1 MGRRLTG
8 ALVALALAA
17 TAVGC
22 GASQDEGD
30 AVLTVYVSAPL
41 SGPGRT
47 DGQDI
52 ADGARMA
59 LADAGGEAGGLEVRA
74 EHLDIAGRN
83 EGRFDPVTAAANAR
97 TAAED
102 STTIAYVGE
111 LDSGASRTST
121 PILNEAGILQ
131 VAPGSGAGDLVR
143 DDPAGDDVPAEVQP
157 TGTRTFAR
165 LVPGDGE
172 VGGAV
177 AGWIAGEFEAE
188 EVTVSAQ
195 GEYGQEVLEG
205 FEDAAAVEG
214 LDLRRDPVILED
226 AAVFWA
232 RSEVETLGLASGQSP
247 IPGRQL
253 EERLLDRI
261 ADVPVFFP
269 DAVLAGGSRPERSVF
284 VASAHLD
291 PTQLPSAGRD
301 FAAAFADEY
310 GRDPNR
316 FAAYGYEAMASVLAA
331 VDRADDPLDRTSVV
345 DAYFDRT
352 ERDSVIGTYSIT
364 DTGETTLG
372 ALTGYELSPSGRLEP
387 VAELTA
393 P

>member
-1 MGRRLTG
+1 MSRRLTG

-41 SGPGRT
+41 SGPGQA
-47 DGQDI
+47 DGQDV

-59 LADAGGEAGGLEVRA
+59 LADAGGEAGGPEVRA
-74 EHLDIAGRN
+74 EYLDIAGRN
-83 EGRFDPVTAAANAR
+83 ESRFDPVTAAANAR

-143 DDPAGDDVPAEVQP
+143 DDPAGDDVPAAVQP

-177 AGWIAGEFEAE
+177 AGWIAGEFGLREALL
-188 EVTVSAQ
+188 VSA
-195 GEYGQEVLEG
+195 GGRYGKEVADGLRNE
-205 FEDAAAVEG
+205 AAAAGVDITDSFSGRVAVVRAQPELTPLG
-214 LDLRRDPVILED
+214 AFAEPSPLAFPFDLI
-226 AAVFWA
+226 
-232 RSEVETLGLASGQSP
+232 
-247 IPGRQL
+247 
-253 EERLLDRI
+253 
-261 ADVPVFFP
+261 FP
-269 DAVLAGGSRPERSVF
+269 DAVLGSGDTPSRAVF

-291 PTQLPSAGRD
+291 PTHLPPAGRD

-331 VDRADDPLDRTSVV
+331 IDRADDPLDRASVV

-372 ALTGYELSPSGRLEP
+372 ALTGYELSPSGRLDP